1 MCTQNKYKDGEWEYI
16 EYYPLEQSIVPCPV
30 KTRYVRGMAWFDKF
44 ELAKLLGC
52 EVRDIRRYL
61 DESEANGELSQE
73 HIAIL
78 EDKTQGGRKFDIK
91 CYDATVALKIADYD
105 TVPDKQF
112 LLWIKSKSSLDT
124 EHEYEKHVLKLMKEN
139 DEIEKKHTYNIFDLI
154 WYNGEWVEE
163 EAYSANKFTR
173 SDGYMRFF
181 VFLLPIIV
189 TSIYCVKI
197 SLAFLFIPIIIF
209 AAYFLRFI
217 NKERR
222 WAIKVHY
229 GLNRYPGSPFWTSA
243 YNKGLWNWK
252 QNVLIYTWLIWSVI
266 VSLLFLQ
273 KYVF

>member
-1 MCTQNKYKDGEWEYI
+1 MNKYKNSEWEYI
-16 EYYPLEQSIVPCPV
+16 EYFPLEQSIVPCSV
-30 KTRYVRGMAWFDKF
+30 KTRHVRGMVWFDKF
-44 ELAKLLGC
+44 ELANLLGW
-52 EVRDIRRYL
+52 EVRNIRHHL
-61 DESEANGELSQE
+61 DELESNGELSKE

-78 EDKTQGGRKFDIK
+78 EDKTLGGRKFDTK
-91 CYDATVALKIADYD
+91 CYDATVAIKVADYD

-112 LLWIKSKSSLDT
+112 LLWIKSKSNLDP
-124 EHEYEKHVLKLMKEN
+124 EHEYEKYVLKLMKEN
-139 DEIEKKHTYNIFDLI
+139 DEIEKEYTYNIFDLI

-252 QNVLIYTWLIWSVI
+252 QNVLIYTWIIWSTT
-266 VSLLFLQ
+266 VSWLFLLPPL
-273 KYVF
+273 FR